1 MSEKYNHTIVDGET
15 EHFLSSGN
23 MPIKLQRGGLFFC
36 QAGETD
42 IVIDMKHYTVSK
54 DHLVVAFPFT
64 IIQHLKSS
72 KDFKGF
78 VLDIDSDFFG
88 NFSMSGR
95 SSYYLNIK
103 ENPCIKVTDIER
115 EKIFSLYNMLMEMNK
130 KTEHP
135 FRSEIDDNIIQIIS
149 YEVAAIYHLRKP
161 IVEQACS
168 RNEEIFQRFIF
179 SLFNNYNTQR
189 SIDYYAKEQSISAR
203 HLSLVVKL
211 VSGVTAGQWIINCVI
226 IHIKTRLK
234 NKKILIS
241 EISDEFN
248 FPNASFFSQYFRKYT
263 GLTPKMFRERM

>member
-1 MSEKYNHTIVDGET
+1 MGEKYNHTIVDGVSG
-15 EHFLSSGN
+15 HFLQSGN
-23 MPIKLQRGGLFFC
+23 MPVKLLRGGLFFC
-36 QAGETD
+36 QSGQTD
-42 IVIDMKHYTVSK
+42 IVIDMKHYTVEK